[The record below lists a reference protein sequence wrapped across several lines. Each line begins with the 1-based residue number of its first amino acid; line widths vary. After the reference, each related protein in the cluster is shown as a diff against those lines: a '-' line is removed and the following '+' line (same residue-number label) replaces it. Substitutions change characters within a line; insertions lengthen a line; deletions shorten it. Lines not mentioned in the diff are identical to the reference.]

1 MGIGRQK
8 GEGGCVYVMQC
19 MRGITELA
27 YVYSCLKLGV
37 RVEIKQF
44 GMICYY
50 TGIHNTI
57 LALTSFA
64 TCEEMYTLEHP
75 TA

>member
-1 MGIGRQK
+1 M
-8 GEGGCVYVMQC
+8 MQC

-27 YVYSCLKLGV
+27 YVYSCLKLGKDQTV
-37 RVEIKQF
+37 WNNLLLHK
-44 GMICYY
+44 Y
-50 TGIHNTI
+50 TNTI

-64 TCEEMYTLEHP
+64 TCEERVEHP